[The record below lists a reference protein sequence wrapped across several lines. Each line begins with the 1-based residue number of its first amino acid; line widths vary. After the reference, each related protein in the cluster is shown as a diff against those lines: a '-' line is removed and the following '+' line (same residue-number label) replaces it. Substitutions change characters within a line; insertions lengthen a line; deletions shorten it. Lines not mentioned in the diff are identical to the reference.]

1 MKSKMFWLYLV
12 FLVSGFAGLIY
23 QSVWTQY
30 LGLMLGHAAY
40 AQTLV
45 LGLFMGGMAVGAF
58 LVTRKFF
65 FNKDALVLYALAE
78 LIIGVFGVVFH
89 ALFTQV
95 FDLTVISI
103 LPAIDSPA
111 LVKTVQWLIAG
122 LLILPQCVLLGAT
135 FPLLSTAMIRLVK
148 TEDSKVLGGLYFT
161 NSIGAAIGA
170 LVSTFV
176 LLSLV
181 GMPGSVMTAG
191 LLNIL
196 VALITWVLW
205 KRMGDE
211 PPEQLKQEAAL
222 LTKDSRGSANQWPII
237 FYTGALIT
245 GLTSFVYEIAWI
257 RMLNQVLGASL
268 HSFEI
273 MLAAFISGLAFG
285 GLFVNRSAK
294 ADGAPILYA
303 GVAQCLMGFFAL
315 LSLVAFSNS
324 FHWLSYLYK
333 AIDLTNEGYM
343 VFSLGK
349 ISISLLVMFPAAFFA
364 GMTLPLFTTSLMRMG
379 HGQKAIGRV
388 YAMNTLG
395 AILGVFGMV
404 HVLIPLMGISYAILL
419 GAVLDILLG
428 AVILLKM
435 RKHSQAKSSFS
446 PVLVPVLSLVIG
458 LLAFMMFGQVKPE
471 VQVAGVFRS
480 GSLNNEIKGELFLED
495 GKTATV
501 TSYMQDG
508 KAGVIK
514 TNGKPDAALI
524 LDDSDK
530 STEDEPTM
538 VMLGVAPIL
547 FHPAPKDVA
556 VIGWGSGLST
566 HVLLGDKSIEHVETI
581 EIEPQMVE
589 AAKLF
594 KVRNHRAYDDP
605 RSQLIVDDARTYF
618 AAAGKKYDVVVSEP
632 SNPWVS
638 GVASLF
644 TQEFYQLIS
653 RHIKDDG
660 VLIQW
665 MHGYEFNDKLF
676 SEIML
681 AMVNEYEF
689 VELYEISTF
698 DFLLAAS
705 HKPINM
711 HGNHLFD
718 YPALKSDLKRTNFK
732 SLDDFKARRV
742 ATEKELKAYALLKGV
757 NPHSDFFPTVSLE
770 APKAM
775 FMKSDVRF
783 LSMFTQSDIP
793 LRGVLQGKYPSVST
807 LEDSRR
813 SEVIHSRFIA
823 EALSDVLLEKT
834 TKEKLANLSSAAI
847 NNLAIWDVY
856 QCEGDFLEEHVNEC
870 FDLINSIFRSS
881 VVNFAETSFIELWRN
896 PSWVGA
902 GLQEEPKVKDFLALY
917 QKVSEWDEVL
927 VEQEANHIMKQSYFK
942 ELDLNNKNLV
952 LNLKLLALFDQ
963 SKFSEVQAVSKKHGD
978 ILGEESISFD
988 RDLIHALSESEI
1000 RQKMLK

>member
-1 MKSKMFWLYLV
+1 MRSKIFWLYLV

-45 LGLFMGGMAVGAF
+45 LALFMGGMAIGAF

-65 FNKDALVLYALAE
+65 FNKDALILYALAE
-78 LIIGVFGVVFH
+78 LVIGVFGVVFH
-89 ALFTQV
+89 SLFLQV
-95 FDLTVISI
+95 FDLTVGSV
-103 LPAIDSPA
+103 LPAIESP
-111 LVKTVQWLIAG
+111 LLIKSVQWSIAG

-170 LVSTFV
+170 LVSTFL

-196 VALITWVLW
+196 VALVAWLLW
-205 KRMGDE
+205 K
-211 PPEQLKQEAAL
+211 QLG
-222 LTKDSRGSANQWPII
+222 SRSPSEVESLDVKNDGGVQSENRPWAVI
-237 FYTGALIT
+237 FYLGALIT
-245 GLTSFVYEIAWI
+245 GLTSFIYEIAWV

-273 MLAAFISGLAFG
+273 MLSAFIAGLAFG

-294 ADGAPILYA
+294 AKDRPIFYA

-315 LSLVAFSNS
+315 ISLIAFANS
-324 FHWLSYLYK
+324 FHWLSYLYR
-333 AIDLTNEGYM
+333 AIDLTSEGYTI
-343 VFSLGK
+343 FSLGK

-404 HVLIPLMGISYAILL
+404 HVLIPLMGISHAILL

-428 AVILLKM
+428 AVILFKM
-435 RKHSQAKSSFS
+435 RAKSEVRTLTPMLIPIF
-446 PVLVPVLSLVIG
+446 SLVVG
-458 LLAFMMFGQVKPE
+458 VFGFMAFGHVKPE

-480 GSLNNEIKGELFLED
+480 GSLDNEIKGELFLED

-501 TSYMQDG
+501 TSYMQEG
-508 KAGVIK
+508 NSGVIK

-524 LDDSDK
+524 LDDSEK

-538 VMLGVAPIL
+538 VMLGVAPLL
-547 FHPAPKDVA
+547 FHTNPKEVA

-566 HVLLGDKSIEHVETI
+566 HVLLGSDSLERVETI

-605 RSQLIVDDARTYF
+605 RSHLIIDDARTYF

-644 TQEFYQLIS
+644 TQEFYELIS
-653 RHIKDDG
+653 RHIAEDG

-689 VELYEISTF
+689 VELYEISTY

-705 HKPINM
+705 HKPIVMQDN
-711 HGNHLFD
+711 GVFGFD
-718 YPALKSDLKRTNFK
+718 KLKSDLKRTHFSSIN
-732 SLDDFKARRV
+732 DFKARRV
-742 ATEKELKAYALLKGV
+742 ATAKELRAYALLKGV

-775 FMKSDVRF
+775 FMKNNVRF
-783 LSMFTQSDIP
+783 LNTLTQSDIP
-793 LRGVLQGKYPSVST
+793 LRGVLQGNAPPVDLLT
-807 LEDSRR
+807 DFEG
-813 SEVIHSRFIA
+813 SEVIHSRVVAQEI
-823 EALSDVLLEKT
+823 SNVLLKRAAN
-834 TKEKLANLSSAAI
+834 EKLTDLSLGAV
-847 NNLAIWDVY
+847 NNLAVWDAY
-856 QCEGDFLEEHVNEC
+856 QCGNEVLEGRHDDC
-870 FDLINSIFRSS
+870 FELINSIFRTL
-881 VVNFAETSFIELWRN
+881 VVNFGEASFADLWQEPFWVASELRRD
-896 PSWVGA
+896 V
-902 GLQEEPKVKDFLALY
+902 KVNDFLALY
-917 QKVSEWDEVL
+917 QAVSDWDGL
-927 VEQEANHIMKQSYFK
+927 MVEQRANYIIQQSYFS
-942 ELDLNNKNLV
+942 DLEVINKNLV
-952 LNLKLLALFDQ
+952 LNLKLLSLFDQ
-963 SKFSEVQAVSKKHGD
+963 GRFADVQSLSTQYEK
-978 ILGEESISFD
+978 ILGEKSVSFD
-988 RDLIHALSESEI
+988 RDFIHALSVSE
-1000 RQKMLK
+1000 QKK